1 MGQLP
6 GRYNRAAI
14 FRIFIF
20 SLISEGVVVLL
31 KLLLPSGF
39 YIGSSVG
46 QWRDANVLPEMECKR
61 ALVVET

>member
-20 SLISEGVVVLL
+20 SLISEGGR
-31 KLLLPSGF
+31 GF
-39 YIGSSVG
+39 TQIIVTVWILYWIVG
-46 QWRDANVLPEMECKR
+46 RPVA
-61 ALVVET
+61 